1 MITYS
6 LYSESD
12 TGSTLSLLPPTF
24 SEEPSLP
31 DGRSSEKQDETLPH
45 ASPEGYLKVTVEEDK
60 NCFAPEEMKE
70 RSQVREPTR
79 IVI

>member
-24 SEEPSLP
+24 SEVP

-70 RSQVREPTR
+70 RSQAREPTR